1 MKAVRIV
8 SVMLIVLVALTGCTM
23 GQQNLKS
30 PADMS
35 PKERAVF
42 SMMLYNNAWD
52 NYQAQ
57 FAATPQPMSA
67 KMKNYFQAY
76 KEVMVTAEPVVRLYD
91 STVSAGGLP
100 TAEQEQAL
108 ITLIYQLQAMLVAK
122 GGN

>member
-1 MKAVRIV
+1 
-8 SVMLIVLVALTGCTM
+8 
-23 GQQNLKS
+23 
-30 PADMS
+30 
-35 PKERAVF
+35 
-42 SMMLYNNAWD
+42 MMLYNNAWD